1 MKGKVMKI
9 FSKILCGLAMLFL
22 MVSQPKPAKAQFV
35 IGEVIKLTVTKVI
48 KAIDLKVQR
57 MQNQTIWLQNAQK
70 AIENEL
76 SKLRL
81 SEISGWSAD
90 QRQLFSTYYDELWKI
105 KSTIAYYQRIKD
117 VAARQI
123 ALVNNYRQAWNLLR
137 QDRHFNAA
145 ELQQMTA
152 VYTGILTAS
161 ERNLDDVMNVVSSGK
176 TQMSDEQR
184 LELINRAADRLDENY
199 SDLTRFNTE
208 NQMLSLQRSKSL
220 ADTKTTKQLYG
231 LQ

>member
-1 MKGKVMKI
+1 M
-9 FSKILCGLAMLFL
+9 GLF
-22 MVSQPKPAKAQFV
+22 VITNTERAKAQFV
-35 IGEVIKLTVTKVI
+35 VGEVIKLTVTKVI

-57 MQNQTIWLQNAQK
+57 MQNQTIWLQNTQK
-70 AIENEL
+70 VIENEL

-90 QRQLFSTYYDELWKI
+90 QRQLFSSYYDELWKI

-123 ALVNNYRQAWNLLR
+123 ALVNNYQQAWNLLR
-137 QDRHFNAA
+137 QDQHFNAA
-145 ELQQMTA
+145 ELEQMTL

-220 ADTKTTKQLYG
+220 GDTKTTKQLYG

>member
-1 MKGKVMKI
+1 MSKLKKIILIVSITAVLFPMK
-9 FSKILCGLAMLFL
+9 SN
-22 MVSQPKPAKAQFV
+22 AQFI
-35 IGEVIKLTVTKVI
+35 IGDIIKLTVTKVI

-70 AIENEL
+70 AVENEL

-123 ALVNNYRQAWNLLR
+123 ALVDNYRQAWNLLR

>member
-1 MKGKVMKI
+1 MSKLKRIIVI
-9 FSKILCGLAMLFL
+9 FLIVALFYP
-22 MVSQPKPAKAQFV
+22 PKSNAQFI
-35 IGEVIKLTVTKVI
+35 IGDIVKLTVTKVI

-123 ALVNNYRQAWNLLR
+123 ALVNNYHQAWNLLR
-137 QDRHFNAA
+137 QDRHFNTP

-161 ERNLDDVMNVVSSGK
+161 ERNLDDVMNVISSGK

-208 NQMLSLQRSKSL
+208 NQMLSLQKSKSL

>member
-1 MKGKVMKI
+1 MKI

-123 ALVNNYRQAWNLLR
+123 ALVNNYRQACNLLR

>member
-1 MKGKVMKI
+1 MKTY
-9 FSKILCGLAMLFL
+9 SKILCGLVMLL
-22 MVSQPKPAKAQFV
+22 LIVSQPKPAKAQFV

-81 SEISGWSAD
+81 SEISGWSDD

-123 ALVNNYRQAWNLLR
+123 ALVNNYHQAWNLLR

-145 ELQQMTA
+145 ELQQMTS

-199 SDLTRFNTE
+199 SDLTRYNTE

-220 ADTKTTKQLYG
+220 GDTKTTKQLYG

>member
-1 MKGKVMKI
+1 M
-9 FSKILCGLAMLFL
+9 ILPAGIAILF
-22 MVSQPKPAKAQFV
+22 MFIGAERANAQFV
-35 IGEVIKLTVTKVI
+35 VGEVIKLTVTKVI

-57 MQNQTIWLQNAQK
+57 MQNQTIWLQNTQK
-70 AIENEL
+70 VIENEL

-90 QRQLFSTYYDELWKI
+90 QRQLFSTYYDELWQI

-123 ALVNNYRQAWNLLR
+123 ALVNRYHQAWSLLR
-137 QDRHFNAA
+137 QDRHFSAA
-145 ELQQMTA
+145 ELQQMMS
-152 VYTGILTAS
+152 VYTGILAAS
-161 ERNLDDVMNVVSSGK
+161 EQNLDDVMNVVISGK

-184 LELINRAADRLDENY
+184 LELINQAADRLDENY
-199 SDLTRFNTE
+199 SDLTSFNTE
-208 NQMLSLQRSKSL
+208 NRMLSLQRSKSL

>member
-1 MKGKVMKI
+1 MKAYLKI
-9 FSKILCGLAMLFL
+9 SVVLMLLLLA
-22 MVSQPKPAKAQFV
+22 VSRPEPARAQFV

-81 SEISGWSAD
+81 SEISGWSED
-90 QRQLFSTYYDELWKI
+90 QKQLFSTYYDELWKI
-105 KSTIAYYQRIKD
+105 KATIAYYQRIKD
-117 VAARQI
+117 VAARQV
-123 ALVNNYRQAWNLLR
+123 ALVNKYHQAWNLLR
-137 QDRHFNAA
+137 QDKHFSAA
-145 ELQQMTA
+145 ELQQMTS
-152 VYTGILTAS
+152 VYTGILSAS
-161 ERNLDDVMNVVSSGK
+161 ERNLDDVINVVSSGK

-184 LELINRAADRLDENY
+184 LELINKAADRLDENY
-199 SDLTRFNTE
+199 SDLTRFNAE
-208 NQMLSLQRSKSL
+208 NQMLSLQRSKASGD
-220 ADTKTTKQLYG
+220 AKTTKQLYG

>member
-1 MKGKVMKI
+1 MKI

-105 KSTIAYYQRIKD
+105 KSTIAYYQRIKE

>member
-1 MKGKVMKI
+1 MKI

-161 ERNLDDVMNVVSSGK
+161 ERNLDDVMNVVSCGK

>member
-1 MKGKVMKI
+1 MTNLEK
-9 FSKILCGLAMLFL
+9 
-22 MVSQPKPAKAQFV
+22 AKAQFV

-105 KSTIAYYQRIKD
+105 KSTITYYQRIKD

-152 VYTGILTAS
+152 VYSGILTAS
-161 ERNLDDVMNVVSSGK
+161 ERNLDDVMNVISSGK

>member
-1 MKGKVMKI
+1 MSKLKKIILIVSITAVLFPMK
-9 FSKILCGLAMLFL
+9 SN
-22 MVSQPKPAKAQFV
+22 AQFI
-35 IGEVIKLTVTKVI
+35 IGDIIKLTVTKVI

-70 AIENEL
+70 AVENEL

-123 ALVNNYRQAWNLLR
+123 ALVDNYRQA
-137 QDRHFNAA
+137 
-145 ELQQMTA
+145 
-152 VYTGILTAS
+152 
-161 ERNLDDVMNVVSSGK
+161 
-176 TQMSDEQR
+176 
-184 LELINRAADRLDENY
+184 
-199 SDLTRFNTE
+199 
-208 NQMLSLQRSKSL
+208 
-220 ADTKTTKQLYG
+220 
-231 LQ
+231 